1 MVLDIAIE
9 PINWADIHTCA
20 DMSRD
25 AFTVDPHTIVK
36 ELGRDGY
43 DMYQIIGDDIRRS
56 LERDHHIRVKAVNKA
71 TGEIVGHA
79 GWSLPVVDK
88 ALIPRTAPSDSK
100 PPPEPKKEEPK
111 ESKPEEPKRE
121 KDAIDRLHEMEGA
134 DMQYWL
140 NELIPQGKP
149 CSIILSVT
157 VSRAHQSQGVGKAL
171 IKYGNDIADKLG
183 VSIYVHS
190 SHQAYEAYSKGGF
203 VTEKEL
209 DVDLDE
215 YAPRPPKDDEEVMGE
230 KGSGKWGHYVIRY
243 MRRDPVK
250 A

>member
-1 MVLDIAIE
+1 MDISIE
-9 PINWADIHTCA
+9 PMNWADIHACA
-20 DMSRD
+20 EISRD

-43 DMYQIIGDDIRRS
+43 DMYQIGGDDMRRS

-79 GWSLPVVDK
+79 GWAWPNVDK
-88 ALIPRTAPSDSK
+88 SLIPRTPPTDSK
-100 PPPEPKKEEPK
+100 PAAAAEPKKDDAPKKAEEP
-111 ESKPEEPKRE
+111 PRE
-121 KDAIDRLHEMEGA
+121 KDAIDRLHEMEDA
-134 DMQYWL
+134 DMKYWL
-140 NELIPQGKP
+140 TELIPQNKP
-149 CSIILSVT
+149 CSIILSLT
-157 VSRAHQSQGVGKAL
+157 VSRAHQSQGIGKAL
-171 IKYGNDIADKLG
+171 IKYGNNIADKLG

-203 VTEKEL
+203 ITEKEL

-230 KGSGKWGHYVIRY
+230 KGSGKWGHYIIRY

-250 A
+250 V